1 MEKFEVNIL
10 GCGAAIPIGRH
21 MTTSQLVNVHD
32 NCLWWIVVK
41 EHRHRYGSLA

>member
-10 GCGAAIPIGRH
+10 GCGAAIPPHKLSMCMI
-21 MTTSQLVNVHD
+21 S
-32 NCLWWIVVK
+32 CLWWIVVK